1 MYRITKLVLVSILI
15 ACQLNAG
22 QFGQM
27 SFAFWQSVAAGGV
40 VASGGT
46 QATPANGYNQW
57 SFTTTGSNTFTVTT
71 GGTVYYAI
79 CLLYTSPSPRD

>member
-27 SFAFWQSVAAGGV
+27 SFAFWQSPVSGV

-46 QATPANGYNQW
+46 ATSGNGYNQW
-57 SFTTTGSNTFTVTT
+57 SFTTTGSSTFTVST
-71 GGTVYYAI
+71 
-79 CLLYTSPSPRD
+79 CLLYTSDAADE